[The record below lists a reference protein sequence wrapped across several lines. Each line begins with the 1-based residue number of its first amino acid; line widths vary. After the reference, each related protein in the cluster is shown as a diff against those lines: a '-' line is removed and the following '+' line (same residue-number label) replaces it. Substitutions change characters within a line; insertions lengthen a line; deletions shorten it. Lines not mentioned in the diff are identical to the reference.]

1 MQNGFKQLEKA
12 YFFLKNIYIFDR
24 FLLTGQNDSR
34 IIMLF
39 FIFAEK
45 KCNEDRKSLTFF
57 ISLNPPMYVLY
68 LSFSHVFKKIRNSS
82 KAEKTKILLCE
93 NIKMKKKSLTESIS
107 NRIHLKGEL

>member
-45 KCNEDRKSLTFF
+45 SAMRT
-57 ISLNPPMYVLY
+57 
-68 LSFSHVFKKIRNSS
+68 
-82 KAEKTKILLCE
+82 E
-93 NIKMKKKSLTESIS
+93 N
-107 NRIHLKGEL
+107 R